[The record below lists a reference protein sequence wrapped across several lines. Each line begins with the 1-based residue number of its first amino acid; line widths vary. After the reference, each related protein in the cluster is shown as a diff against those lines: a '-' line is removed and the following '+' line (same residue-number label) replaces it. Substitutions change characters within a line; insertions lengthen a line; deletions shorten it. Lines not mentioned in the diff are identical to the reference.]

1 MPFAFSFPFFFGGP
15 LSANESTCWN
25 GPSSPFETK
34 LIAPFETYALEQ
46 LRQRFLFAVTTN
58 HDPVKS
64 ARVVL
69 QMAFETEI
77 GAILT
82 KQIAT
87 PAGFMDSNVCE
98 RRHYIDVDQD
108 MGLQRYLIGPA
119 LNDLATT
126 PNMPASYVDFLTR
139 YLTADYPRYRMSAIA
154 AILCVAKALQA

>member
-1 MPFAFSFPFFFGGP
+1 MLP
-15 LSANESTCWN
+15 L
-25 GPSSPFETK
+25 P
-34 LIAPFETYALEQ
+34 TYALEQ

-58 HDPVKS
+58 HDPIKS

-87 PAGFMDSNVCE
+87 PAGFMTSTVCE

-108 MGLQRYLIGPA
+108 MSLQRYLIGPA
-119 LNDLATT
+119 LTDLANT
-126 PNMPASYVDFLTR
+126 PNMPSSYVDFLTR
-139 YLTADYPRYRMSAIA
+139 YLTTDYPRYRMSAIA
-154 AILCVAKALQA
+154 GVLCVAKVLQT